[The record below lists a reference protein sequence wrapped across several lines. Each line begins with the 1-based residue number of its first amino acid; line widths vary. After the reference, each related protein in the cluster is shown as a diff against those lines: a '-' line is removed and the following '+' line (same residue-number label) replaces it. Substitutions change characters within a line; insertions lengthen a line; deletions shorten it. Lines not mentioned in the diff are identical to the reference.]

1 MEFKLAVAIVH
12 NGRHEVTWNRE
23 SADEYNK
30 ALDTLLAYVEEAETQ
45 KLTKEEFRSIL
56 SEFPPSICEDSGQPE
71 WSQGELDRVWDF
83 IIGKKKYICSIDHDQ
98 QIIAELQAEKK
109 AKDEEIKELKE
120 DLEGQRKQRMM
131 WQEEAEKKVDISE
144 EVYKQGF
151 IDGLTAYAWWGKEG
165 QEVGTGGT
173 LLKKAVD
180 EVEKTWNYKP
190 SSQK

>member
-1 MEFKLAVAIVH
+1 MEIKLAVAIVH

-30 ALDTLLAYVEEAETQ
+30 ALDTLLAYVQ
-45 KLTKEEFRSIL
+45 
-56 SEFPPSICEDSGQPE
+56 
-71 WSQGELDRVWDF
+71 
-83 IIGKKKYICSIDHDQ
+83 
-98 QIIAELQAEKK
+98 
-109 AKDEEIKELKE
+109 
-120 DLEGQRKQRMM
+120 
-131 WQEEAEKKVDISE
+131 EAEKKVNISE